1 MKILLVEDDS
11 FLRDICIKKLAKA
24 GFLVFET
31 ADGDQVLKNLEKIEP
46 DIILLD
52 ILLPTVNG
60 FEVLEKIRSDK
71 NSKIRQTPVIVL
83 SNLGQDEDIKK
94 AISLGANDYLIKA
107 HFTIEEIVGKIK
119 NRLGL

>member
-1 MKILLVEDDS
+1 M
-11 FLRDICIKKLAKA
+11 
-24 GFLVFET
+24 VFET